1 MESDIYDIGK
11 TTTLHG
17 EVLIFRWL
25 WYSCNECNVFP
36 NLNEISIEEVF
47 FKFSQTS
54 HQEFVILEEEFEK
67 REDVS
72 GKT

>member
-1 MESDIYDIGK
+1 M
-11 TTTLHG
+11 L
-17 EVLIFRWL
+17 
-25 WYSCNECNVFP
+25 P